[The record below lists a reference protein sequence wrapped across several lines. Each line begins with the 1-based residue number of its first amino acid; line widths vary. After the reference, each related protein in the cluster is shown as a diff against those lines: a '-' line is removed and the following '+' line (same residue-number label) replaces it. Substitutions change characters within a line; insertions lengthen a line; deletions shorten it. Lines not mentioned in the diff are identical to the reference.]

1 MLPAPERA
9 PGGDAAGVAVAEPV
23 LQALLATREDP
34 GAEAVVYRRLQR
46 DLPLQA
52 LDEQQSEAPEA
63 PQVSQ
68 EGREEVGT
76 PPEEARGVP
85 DPIIAT
91 RA

>member
-1 MLPAPERA
+1 
-9 PGGDAAGVAVAEPV
+9 
-23 LQALLATREDP
+23 
-34 GAEAVVYRRLQR
+34 VYRRLQR

-63 PQVSQ
+63 PQVSE

-76 PPEEARGVP
+76 PPDDAGGVP